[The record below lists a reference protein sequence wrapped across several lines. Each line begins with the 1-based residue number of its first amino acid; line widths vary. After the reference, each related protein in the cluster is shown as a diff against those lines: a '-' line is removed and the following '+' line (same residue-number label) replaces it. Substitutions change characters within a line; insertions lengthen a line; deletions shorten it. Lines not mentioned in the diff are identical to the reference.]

1 MRGDISFVTSSLVT
15 VLDGVTRVAS
25 GDELGVVNSA
35 VVGDSASAENVVLLG
50 LFFADDIPPP
60 AIART
65 GVPGGCWPD
74 APGVG
79 AADEL
84 GIRCTVKLGVR
95 CTVTPGVRC
104 RDMLAVRC
112 TDAPGV
118 ESSLSIL
125 GNVTSGNGDGNLTSN
140 DGAPPP
146 DLRGGKLGGS
156 PIPEAE
162 LTLGMRDGR
171 GGGCTDPCPPVVGE
185 AASG

>member
-112 TDAPGV
+112 TDAV
-118 ESSLSIL
+118 SY
-125 GNVTSGNGDGNLTSN
+125 TH
-140 DGAPPP
+140 
-146 DLRGGKLGGS
+146 
-156 PIPEAE
+156 
-162 LTLGMRDGR
+162 LTLPTRSS
-171 GGGCTDPCPPVVGE
+171 V
-185 AASG
+185 